1 MKKTILI
8 AIAAIAAFVSCEK
21 TIQNECPDIHKD
33 SYWVF
38 VSEKPAINADTKTA
52 WDGTKVDWSVG
63 DKIKIACYNSTR
75 DKWQDQSGDATKNPK
90 AYTSTALTKDDIQD
104 GIASFTYQTKFA
116 MNGGGIYRFYS
127 FYPNILENSSSADIA
142 NAPVLTHASIK
153 NEQPISSTSF
163 DGSSDILVGISTNT
177 YTAQPEDYAN
187 IELKWK
193 RLVAF
198 PVITF
203 KNIDAEAGE
212 LVKSVTITAQEGV
225 ALTGAVDVNIYDGT
239 IAASETRATYNSVKL
254 IDKSGVALDSNKSFT
269 TWLTTLPFTAT
280 SLKIEIVTTAAKYT
294 RDIDLSSNN
303 KQFVQNKRNL
313 LAINMAEAKKEK
325 ESNVYANL
333 EELVAAG
340 KPTSV
345 ERIVTVTLTNEKISQ
360 KSSSYICVNVP
371 TSSTTVQ
378 EVKLYKSGVPSQ
390 WAVGGTVSGTITCPW
405 LLYNDVDWELQPVRW
420 DDLTYTATK
429 YTVAVAEGI
438 ANGTVSVDPTQAVN
452 GQTVTITAT
461 PASGYK
467 VKSVSA
473 KTASGN
479 ALTVTNNKFTMP
491 AENVTVNAEFEDN
504 TGGSEIVYKTA
515 LFGSLYNSKKVSSYM
530 DTFSATNDGFTVDL
544 ANFNNN
550 NSGWGYVKT
559 GNKTNASVGTITTNI
574 AIDKAITKVAI
585 IIDAVT
591 ASSVNSITLYSGSS
605 DSCETIEGTFTVA
618 TGTQTVSISAPT
630 ENKFYKISFD
640 CKKGSSNGLV
650 QVSKVEY
657 YVNAEE

>member
-325 ESNVYANL
+325 ESNVYASL

-345 ERIVTVTLTNEKISQ
+345 ERIVTVTLTNEKISK
-360 KSSSYICVNVP
+360 KSSSFICVNVP

-438 ANGTVSVDPTQAVN
+438 ANGTVSVDPTQAVE
-452 GQTVTITAT
+452 GQSVTITAT

-467 VKSVSA
+467 VKSVSV

-491 AENVTVNAEFEDN
+491 AEAVTVSAEFELND
-504 TGGSEIVYKTA
+504 SPKEEKTA
-515 LFGSLYNSKKVSSYM
+515 TITFGTNNVKINAASVTGADDKNNSWTVTTSGTTSFTANADYYQVGSSSKPAKSITFSTTLPADAEVTSISSKFGGFSGTAGTVTLKVGENSVGTGSLN
-530 DTFSATNDGFTVDL
+530 ATNDVTVSSTST
-544 ANFNNN
+544 A
-550 NSGWGYVKT
+550 SGNEV
-559 GNKTNASVGTITTNI
+559 TITVTGIAKGVKVYNI
-574 AIDKAITKVAI
+574 VVKY
-585 IIDAVT
+585 
-591 ASSVNSITLYSGSS
+591 NS
-605 DSCETIEGTFTVA
+605 A
-618 TGTQTVSISAPT
+618 
-630 ENKFYKISFD
+630 N
-640 CKKGSSNGLV
+640 
-650 QVSKVEY
+650 
-657 YVNAEE
+657 